1 MHTSLNEIIHQNTAC
16 ESQIGQELPTLESR
30 HWDAAGHSSQ
40 LVQGLSLDGTVKK
53 NKQPGTILLVSA
65 YKTILSEE
73 LPERTE
79 VQNRCARADR
89 ERESG
94 QRGFK
99 LQTQPYEQ
107 QIDPT
112 VFEDSEAT
120 RVQVE

>member
-1 MHTSLNEIIHQNTAC
+1 M
-16 ESQIGQELPTLESR
+16 
-30 HWDAAGHSSQ
+30 
-40 LVQGLSLDGTVKK
+40 
-53 NKQPGTILLVSA
+53 VSA

-73 LPERTE
+73 LPERAE

-99 LQTQPYEQ
+99 LQTQPYKQ